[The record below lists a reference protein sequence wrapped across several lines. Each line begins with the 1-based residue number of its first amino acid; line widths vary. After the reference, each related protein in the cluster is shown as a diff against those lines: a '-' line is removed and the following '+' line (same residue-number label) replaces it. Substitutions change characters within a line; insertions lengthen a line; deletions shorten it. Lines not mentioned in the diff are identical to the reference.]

1 MKKQIYLVITFLV
14 ISLSG
19 HAQQSNIVHEKR
31 TYKHVGGQELTA
43 DIFYTA
49 ETKRESGNPAIA
61 LFHGGGWAF
70 GSPSEFFSTCE
81 RYAEMGFVTF
91 SFSYRLSI
99 KADGTVPHPEITPV
113 ESTMDARSALRWLKE
128 NAEELRIDPEKII
141 VGGQSAGG
149 QLALATALLDKVND
163 SSDNQEIDPE
173 PCALLLFSSNVNTVE
188 AWLDRLLDDRRDE
201 IWSISPFHNLKPGMP
216 PAIEFHGSEDNQV
229 PYWVVE
235 YFMFRTRQ
243 LGNHFEH
250 IKFEGKQHYL
260 AEGDDTYSTYYDE
273 AILERV
279 DRFLEEQG
287 LMPK

>member
-1 MKKQIYLVITFLV
+1 MNKLVPLAIMFLV

-19 HAQQSNIVHEKR
+19 QAQQSNVVHEKR
-31 TYKHVGGQELTA
+31 TYKHVGGQELTV
-43 DIFYTA
+43 DIFYTT
-49 ETKRESGNPAIA
+49 ETKQESGNPAIA
-61 LFHGGGWAF
+61 LFHGGGWAY
-70 GSPSEFFSTCE
+70 GSPSEFFTTCE
-81 RYAEMGFVTF
+81 RYAKMGFVTF

-113 ESTMDARSALRWLKE
+113 ESTKDARSAIRWLKE
-128 NAEELRIDPEKII
+128 NAAELQIDPEKII

-149 QLALATALLDKVND
+149 QLALATALLDTVND
-163 SSDNQEIDPE
+163 SSDNLEIDPE

-188 AWLDRLLDDRRDE
+188 AWLDRLLDNRRDE
-201 IWSISPFHNLKPGMP
+201 IWSISPFHNLKSGMP
-216 PAIEFHGSEDNQV
+216 PAIEFHGTEDNQV

-235 YFMFRTRQ
+235 HFMFHTRQ

-250 IKFEGKQHYL
+250 VKFEGKQHYL

-287 LMPK
+287 LMPE